1 MSMELLKPRRCHV
14 PSGSAAPARRPAR
27 ANRRW
32 RNPSGA
38 LALIALSAPLLFPF
52 GCASP
57 DNVTH
62 VAAQTIQVSSELAP
76 DQVISRHLEADP
88 RSLDPTLSLDIP
100 GSIVLEDL
108 FEGLVGVGIDG
119 NTIPGIATSWETSA
133 DGKTW
138 TFHLRKDARWS
149 NGQPVTASDFVYA
162 FRRLVDPATASE
174 YAQALAP
181 VENAMDVAAGKMP
194 LDKLGVESI
203 GTQTVVI
210 RLGAPTPYLPALLA
224 NNYLSPV
231 YQPAVKQWGNA
242 WTQPGHMIS
251 NGPFVLSERVL
262 SGHITLLKNPYYWD
276 ASHVR
281 LSKVNY
287 IVISDYGEAVNQFLA
302 SDLDWTDRVP
312 GSDLDRLRQ
321 MVGNQVV
328 LAPNF
333 ATGYYAFN
341 VAKPP
346 FAGNPKLRLA
356 LSMAVDREI
365 LVQYVMRGAGVPAY
379 SLMPPLPGYEQAVP
393 DWAKLSPD
401 ARHALARKLYQEAGY
416 SESHPLETVLTYPS
430 GGADVRRQMEALSA
444 MWQMNLGAK
453 VQIYNEEFKVLQEAK
468 LQRQPLLYWDSWS
481 GDFLDP
487 FTFLQLFT
495 TGNDMNY
502 GGYSNSQY
510 TALVDQA
517 SNTNDTAERMQLFH
531 RAESILNEDAPFL
544 PTFFWVSAH
553 LIKPYVKGWQSNLMD
568 RNLSR
573 YIYILAHQE
582 S

>member
-14 PSGSAAPARRPAR
+14 PSGGAAPARRQAP

-38 LALIALSAPLLFPF
+38 LALIALSSLLLFPF

-57 DNVTH
+57 ENVTH

-76 DQVISRHLEADP
+76 DQVINRHLEADP

-149 NGQPVTASDFVYA
+149 NGEPVTASDFVYA

-181 VENAMDVAAGKMP
+181 VKNAMDVAAGKMP

-210 RLGAPTPYLPALLA
+210 HLGAPTPYLPALLA
-224 NNYLSPV
+224 NNYLSPI

-251 NGPFVLSERVL
+251 NGPFILSERVL

-287 IVISDYGEAVNQFLA
+287 LVISDYGAAVNQYLA
-302 SDLDWTDRVP
+302 GDLDWTDRIP
-312 GSDLDRLRQ
+312 PSDLDRLRQ

-379 SLMPPLPGYEQAVP
+379 NLMPPLPGYEQAVP

-416 SESHPLETVLTYPS
+416 SESHPLEMVLTYPS
-430 GGADVRRQMEALSA
+430 GGADSRRQMEALSA
-444 MWQMNLGAK
+444 MWQTNLGAK
-453 VQIYNEEFKVLQEAK
+453 VQIYNVEFKVLQEAK

-502 GGYSNSQY
+502 GGYTNSQFN
-510 TALVDQA
+510 ALVDQA

-531 RAESILNEDAPFL
+531 RAESILNDDAPFL

>member
-1 MSMELLKPRRCHV
+1 MAGLKLSLSRVPLSGAGRVRR
-14 PSGSAAPARRPAR
+14 RAR
-27 ANRRW
+27 ASFQWPDLFSTLRC
-32 RNPSGA
+32 A
-38 LALIALSAPLLFPF
+38 ALSWALLVSL
-52 GCASP
+52 GCANSE
-57 DNVTH
+57 NATH
-62 VAAQTIQVSSELAP
+62 VSAQTIEVGSNLAP

-119 NTIPGIATSWETSA
+119 NTIPGIAISWETSA

-138 TFHLRKDARWS
+138 TFHLRKGARWS
-149 NGQPVTASDFVYA
+149 NGEPVTGGDFVYA

-210 RLGAPTPYLPALLA
+210 HLGAPTPYLPALLA
-224 NNYLSPV
+224 NNYLYPI

-251 NGPFVLSERVL
+251 NGPFILSERVL

-287 IVISDYGEAVNQFLA
+287 IVISDYGEAVNQYLA
-302 SDLDWTDRVP
+302 GDLDWTDRIP
-312 GSDLDRLRQ
+312 GSDLDRLKQ

-333 ATGYYAFN
+333 ATAYYAFN
-341 VAKPP
+341 LTKPP

-365 LVQYVMRGAGVPAY
+365 LVQYLMHGAGVPAY

-401 ARHALARKLYQEAGY
+401 ARHALARKLYREAGY

-453 VQIYNEEFKVLQEAK
+453 VQIYNVEFKVLQEAK
-468 LQRQPLLYWDSWS
+468 LQRQPLLFWDAWT

-517 SNTNDTAERMQLFH
+517 SNTNDVAKRMQLFH

-544 PTFFWVSAH
+544 PTYFWVSAH
-553 LIKPYVKGWQSNLMD
+553 LVKPYVKGWQANLMD

>member
-1 MSMELLKPRRCHV
+1 M
-14 PSGSAAPARRPAR
+14 
-27 ANRRW
+27 
-32 RNPSGA
+32 
-38 LALIALSAPLLFPF
+38 
-52 GCASP
+52 
-57 DNVTH
+57 
-62 VAAQTIQVSSELAP
+62 
-76 DQVISRHLEADP
+76 
-88 RSLDPTLSLDIP
+88 
-100 GSIVLEDL
+100 
-108 FEGLVGVGIDG
+108 
-119 NTIPGIATSWETSA
+119 
-133 DGKTW
+133 
-138 TFHLRKDARWS
+138 
-149 NGQPVTASDFVYA
+149 
-162 FRRLVDPATASE
+162 
-174 YAQALAP
+174 
-181 VENAMDVAAGKMP
+181 
-194 LDKLGVESI
+194 
-203 GTQTVVI
+203 
-210 RLGAPTPYLPALLA
+210 
-224 NNYLSPV
+224 
-231 YQPAVKQWGNA
+231 
-242 WTQPGHMIS
+242 
-251 NGPFVLSERVL
+251 
-262 SGHITLLKNPYYWD
+262 
-276 ASHVR
+276 R

-287 IVISDYGEAVNQFLA
+287 IVISDYGAAVNQYLA
-302 SDLDWTDRVP
+302 GDLDWTDRIP

-379 SLMPPLPGYEQAVP
+379 GLMPPLPGYEQAVP

-495 TGNDMNY
+495 TGN
-502 GGYSNSQY
+502 GHE
-510 TALVDQA
+510 LW
-517 SNTNDTAERMQLFH
+517 RL
-531 RAESILNEDAPFL
+531 
-544 PTFFWVSAH
+544 
-553 LIKPYVKGWQSNLMD
+553 
-568 RNLSR
+568 
-573 YIYILAHQE
+573 
-582 S
+582 